1 MNIFNVINETK
12 LIPLTTITSR
22 EDVEPLCE
30 VLIEASIPLIEIT
43 LRDERTLDVI
53 DEFNK
58 FPEVHLGVGTIRSE
72 SHIDLAINASASFL
86 ISPGYSENLLNYAK
100 QKNIPLIPGV
110 QTPSEIIKANEAG
123 FSTLKFF
130 PAELSGGVSRLNA
143 YKSVFPDIKFIP
155 TGGITY
161 ENTLSYL
168 TLDNVVAVGASALI
182 PSDLIKSKSWK
193 EIKNKL
199 EKSKELISNC

>member
-1 MNIFNVINETK
+1 MSIFNIINETK

-100 QKNIPLIPGV
+100 QNNIPLIPGV

-123 FSTLKFF
+123 LTTLKFF
-130 PAELSGGVSRLNA
+130 PAELSGGVDRLKA
-143 YKSVFPDIKFIP
+143 YRSVFSDIKFIP
-155 TGGITY
+155 TGGITN
-161 ENTLSYL
+161 ENALSYL
-168 TLDNVVAVGASALI
+168 ALDNVMAVGASALI
-182 PSDLIKSKSWK
+182 SPDLVNSKSWS
-193 EIKNKL
+193 EIKNNLK
-199 EKSKELISNC
+199 ESKELITKS

>member
-1 MNIFNVINETK
+1 MNIFNVIDETK

-30 VLIEASIPLIEIT
+30 VLVEASIPLIEIT
-43 LRDERTLDVI
+43 LRDHRTLDII

-72 SHIDLAINASASFL
+72 SHIDIAINASASFL

-123 FSTLKFF
+123 LSTLKFF
-130 PAELSGGVSRLNA
+130 PAELSGGVDRLKA
-143 YKSVFPDIKFIP
+143 YRSVFSDIKFIP
-155 TGGITY
+155 TGGITN
-161 ENTLSYL
+161 ENALSYL
-168 TLDNVVAVGASALI
+168 ALDNVVAVGASALI
-182 PSDLIKSKSWK
+182 SPDLVNSKSWS
-193 EIKNKL
+193 EIKNNL
-199 EKSKELISNC
+199 IESKELITIS

>member
-1 MNIFNVINETK
+1 MSIFNIINETK

-30 VLIEASIPLIEIT
+30 VLVEASIPLIEIT
-43 LRDERTLDVI
+43 LRDKRTLDII

-100 QKNIPLIPGV
+100 QNNIPLIPGV

-123 FSTLKFF
+123 LTTLKFF
-130 PAELSGGVSRLNA
+130 PAELSGGVDRLKA
-143 YKSVFPDIKFIP
+143 YRSVFSDIKFIP
-155 TGGITY
+155 TGGITN
-161 ENTLSYL
+161 ENALSYL
-168 TLDNVVAVGASALI
+168 ALDNVMAVGASALI
-182 PSDLIKSKSWK
+182 SPDLVNSKSWS
-193 EIKNKL
+193 EIKNNLK
-199 EKSKELISNC
+199 KSKELITKS

>member
-1 MNIFNVINETK
+1 MSIFNIINETK
-12 LIPLTTITSR
+12 LIPLTTLTSR

-30 VLIEASIPLIEIT
+30 VLVEASIPLIEIT
-43 LRDERTLDVI
+43 LRDERTLDII

-100 QKNIPLIPGV
+100 QNNIPLIPGV

-123 FSTLKFF
+123 LTTLKFF
-130 PAELSGGVSRLNA
+130 PAELSGGVDRLKA
-143 YKSVFPDIKFIP
+143 YKSVFSDIKFIP
-155 TGGITY
+155 TGGIT
-161 ENTLSYL
+161 NGNALSYL
-168 TLDNVVAVGASALI
+168 ALDNVIAVGASALI
-182 PSDLIKSKSWK
+182 SPDLVNSKSWS
-193 EIKNKL
+193 EIKNNLK
-199 EKSKELISNC
+199 ESKELITKS

>member
-1 MNIFNVINETK
+1 MSILNLINKTR
-12 LIPLTTITSR
+12 LLPLTTLISR
-22 EDVEPLCE
+22 EDVEPLCDI
-30 VLIEASIPLIEIT
+30 LFDTSIPFIEIT
-43 LRDERTLDVI
+43 LRDERTLEII
-53 DEFNK
+53 DEFKK
-58 FPEVHLGVGTIRSE
+58 FPDIHLGVGTIRTKE
-72 SHIDLAINASASFL
+72 HIDIAAEADASFL
-86 ISPGYSENLLNYAK
+86 ITPGFSESLANHAAL
-100 QKNIPLIPGV
+100 KNIPMIPGV
-110 QTPSEIIKANEAG
+110 QTPSEIINANEAG

-130 PAELSGGVSRLNA
+130 PAELSGGVSRLNS

-168 TLDNVVAVGASALI
+168 TLDNVIAVGASALI

>member
-1 MNIFNVINETK
+1 MSIFNIINETK

-30 VLIEASIPLIEIT
+30 VLVEASIPLIEIT
-43 LRDERTLDVI
+43 LRDERTLDII

-100 QKNIPLIPGV
+100 QNNIPLIPGV

-123 FSTLKFF
+123 LTTLKFF
-130 PAELSGGVSRLNA
+130 PAELSGGVDRLKA
-143 YKSVFPDIKFIP
+143 YRSVFSDIKFIP
-155 TGGITY
+155 TGGITN
-161 ENTLSYL
+161 ENALSYL
-168 TLDNVVAVGASALI
+168 ALDNVMAVGASALI
-182 PSDLIKSKSWK
+182 SPDLVNSKSWS
-193 EIKNKL
+193 EIKNNLK
-199 EKSKELISNC
+199 ESKELITKS

>member
-1 MNIFNVINETK
+1 MSILNLINKTR
-12 LIPLTTITSR
+12 LLPLTTLISR
-22 EDVEPLCE
+22 EDVEPLCDI
-30 VLIEASIPLIEIT
+30 LFDTSIPFIEIT
-43 LRDERTLDVI
+43 LRDERTLEII
-53 DEFNK
+53 DEFKK
-58 FPEVHLGVGTIRSE
+58 FPDIHLGIGTIRTIE
-72 SHIDLAINASASFL
+72 HIDIAAEADASFL
-86 ISPGYSENLLNYAK
+86 ITPGFSESLANHAAL
-100 QKNIPLIPGV
+100 KNIPMIPGV

-130 PAELSGGVSRLNA
+130 PAELSGGIDRLNT

-168 TLDNVVAVGASALI
+168 TLDNVIAVGASALI

-199 EKSKELISNC
+199 EKSKELICNC

>member
-1 MNIFNVINETK
+1 MNIFNVIDETK

-43 LRDERTLDVI
+43 LRDKRTLDII

-72 SHIDLAINASASFL
+72 SHIDLAIKASASFL

-100 QKNIPLIPGV
+100 EKNIPLIPGV
-110 QTPSEIIKANEAG
+110 QTPSEIMKANEAG
-123 FSTLKFF
+123 LSTLKFF
-130 PAELSGGVSRLNA
+130 PAELSGGVDRLKA
-143 YKSVFPDIKFIP
+143 YRSVFSDIKFIP
-155 TGGITY
+155 TGGITN
-161 ENTLSYL
+161 ENALSYL
-168 TLDNVVAVGASALI
+168 ALDNVMAVGASALI
-182 PSDLIKSKSWK
+182 SPDLVNSKSWS
-193 EIKNKL
+193 EIKNNLK
-199 EKSKELISNC
+199 ESKELITKS

>member
-1 MNIFNVINETK
+1 MSILNLINKTR
-12 LIPLTTITSR
+12 LLPLTTLISR
-22 EDVEPLCE
+22 EDVEPLCNI
-30 VLIEASIPLIEIT
+30 LFDTSIPFIEIT
-43 LRDERTLDVI
+43 LRDERTLEII
-53 DEFNK
+53 DEFKK
-58 FPEVHLGVGTIRSE
+58 FPDIHLGVGTIRTKE
-72 SHIDLAINASASFL
+72 HIDIAAEADASFL
-86 ISPGYSENLLNYAK
+86 ITPGFSESLANHAAL
-100 QKNIPLIPGV
+100 KNIPMIPGV
-110 QTPSEIIKANEAG
+110 QTPSEIINANEAG

-130 PAELSGGVSRLNA
+130 PAELSGGVSRLNS

-168 TLDNVVAVGASALI
+168 TLDNVIAVGASALI
-182 PSDLIKSKSWK
+182 PSDLIKSKSWE

>member
-1 MNIFNVINETK
+1 MSIFNIINETK

-43 LRDERTLDVI
+43 LRDERTLDAI

-100 QKNIPLIPGV
+100 QNNIPLIPGV

-123 FSTLKFF
+123 LTTLKFF
-130 PAELSGGVSRLNA
+130 PAELSGGVDRLKA
-143 YKSVFPDIKFIP
+143 YRSVFSDIKFIP
-155 TGGITY
+155 TGGITN
-161 ENTLSYL
+161 ENALSYL
-168 TLDNVVAVGASALI
+168 ALDNVMAVGASALI
-182 PSDLIKSKSWK
+182 SPDLVNSKSWS
-193 EIKNKL
+193 EIKNNLK
-199 EKSKELISNC
+199 KSKELITKS

>member
-1 MNIFNVINETK
+1 MSIFNIINEAK

-30 VLIEASIPLIEIT
+30 VLVEASIPLIEIT
-43 LRDERTLDVI
+43 LRDKRTLDII

-100 QKNIPLIPGV
+100 QNNIPLIPGV

-123 FSTLKFF
+123 LTTLKFF
-130 PAELSGGVSRLNA
+130 PAELSGGVDRLKA
-143 YKSVFPDIKFIP
+143 YKSVFSDIKFIP
-155 TGGITY
+155 TGGIT
-161 ENTLSYL
+161 NGNALSYL
-168 TLDNVVAVGASALI
+168 ALDNVIAVGASALI
-182 PSDLIKSKSWK
+182 SPDLINSKSWS
-193 EIKNKL
+193 EIKNNLK
-199 EKSKELISNC
+199 ESKELITKS

>member
-1 MNIFNVINETK
+1 MSIFNIINETK

-100 QKNIPLIPGV
+100 QNNIPLIPGV

-123 FSTLKFF
+123 LTTLKFF
-130 PAELSGGVSRLNA
+130 PAELSGGVDRLKA
-143 YKSVFPDIKFIP
+143 YRSVFSDIKIIP
-155 TGGITY
+155 TGGITN
-161 ENTLSYL
+161 ENALSYL
-168 TLDNVVAVGASALI
+168 ALDNVMAVGASALI
-182 PSDLIKSKSWK
+182 SPDLVNSKSWS
-193 EIKNKL
+193 EIKNNLK
-199 EKSKELISNC
+199 KSKELITKS